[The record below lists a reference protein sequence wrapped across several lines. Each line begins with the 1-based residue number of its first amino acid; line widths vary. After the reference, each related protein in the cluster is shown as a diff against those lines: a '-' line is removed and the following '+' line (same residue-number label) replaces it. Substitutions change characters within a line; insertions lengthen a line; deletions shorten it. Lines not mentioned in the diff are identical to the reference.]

1 MEINIKG
8 NPGQGNTFQEIH
20 INKVDNFNPNATT
33 VINNYYGDKQ
43 KPAPAAEKELQNAE
57 REQRKS
63 DILQYVAKLTQY
75 VSKEWKNRYETLWMN
90 ILALPE
96 VEAEVYE
103 PGKQK
108 GTTFNRNLIAHI
120 IYIMCKE
127 DVITEKNA
135 TRLATA
141 LEGSREHSVRNQLGQ
156 HPSNREITDKVQQL
170 INPE

>member
-8 NPGQGNTFQEIH
+8 DPGQGNTFQEIH

-33 VINNYYGDKQ
+33 VINNYYGEKQ
-43 KPAPAAEKELQNAE
+43 KPAPAAEKVLQDAE

-63 DILQYVAKLTQY
+63 DIMQYVDRLAKY
-75 VSKEWKNRYETLWMN
+75 VSKDWKNRYETLWKN

-96 VEAEVYE
+96 VESEVYE

-108 GTTFNRNLIAHI
+108 RTTFNRNLIAHI
-120 IYIMCKE
+120 IYIMCNE
-127 DVITEKNA
+127 DVLVEKNA
-135 TRLATA
+135 THLAIA
-141 LEGSREHSVRNQLGQ
+141 LEGSGEHPVRNQLGQ
-156 HPSNREITDKVQQL
+156 YPSNGDITDKVLQL